1 MWDTSAMRATVPLLF
16 GSEPCH
22 VRLWW
27 KAPPPGFTTTGTTSI
42 SASAGFAARTPSSQ
56 SSGAWNCERSG
67 GVHGQWLDPR
77 T

>member
-1 MWDTSAMRATVPLLF
+1 MWETRAIRATVPLVL

-27 KAPPPGFTTTGTTSI
+27 NAPPPGFTTTGTISI
-42 SASAGFAARTPSSQ
+42 SASAGLASRTPANQ
-56 SSGAWNCERSG
+56 SSGAWNCDRSG
-67 GVHGQWLDPR
+67 GVHGQWLEPR